1 MIAAGAVLLPGTQVP
16 GGQLWS
22 GNPAIFMRNLT
33 QADIA
38 ALDKVCR
45 VGNVTQYL
53 LNSLIEYSSQ

>member
-33 QADIA
+33 EADIA
-38 ALDKVCR
+38 ALDKVCS
-45 VGNVTQYL
+45 VEDVV
-53 LNSLIEYSSQ
+53 

>member
-33 QADIA
+33 EVDIA
-38 ALDKVCR
+38 ALDKVCS
-45 VGNVTQYL
+45 VEDVV
-53 LNSLIEYSSQ
+53 